1 MNYSLGFAKNG
12 ESLNYALGAITRD
25 QKIFKLSAEELSACV
40 DTVIRTLIK
49 EQPDLFDKLGSF
61 DWSTVEAVANTDGTI
76 AICDKDN
83 HDIVRLRLPEALTL
97 QALRDMDAQLSE
109 LINAN
114 SDSIANI
121 VSGKPLSSA
130 GYNGTSDLGKIP
142 VVNGDGNLA
151 VRRVHFLIDDE
162 EDGGSLVL
170 RGAVGQV
177 IASIEL
183 SELKEAIGT
192 GGGSVTG
199 ATQEQAKQI
208 EQNKTDIAAL
218 QETISGVADALDA
231 I

>member
-12 ESLNYALGAITRD
+12 ENLNYALGAITRD

-83 HDIVRLRLPEALTL
+83 HDVVRLCLPEALTL
-97 QALRDMDAQLSE
+97 QALRDMDTQLSE

-121 VSGKPLSSA
+121 VCGKPLASA

-142 VVNGDGNLA
+142 VVNKDGDIT
-151 VRRVHFLIDDE
+151 VRHVHLLID
-162 EDGGSLVL
+162 EDTNGGSLVL
-170 RGAVGQV
+170 RGAVGQIV
-177 IASIEL
+177 ASIAL
-183 SELKEAIGT
+183 SELRETI
-192 GGGSVTG
+192 SG
-199 ATQEQAKQI
+199 ATEEQAKQI